1 MKMWS
6 LVAVVAMAI
15 LALGAG
21 AQSPFETQTFEAGDD
36 GPVAMRLVV
45 SKSEVRPGDQ
55 IAVGVIFEMASGWH
69 LHTNDPKRTPGMV
82 RAKFDPI
89 ATEVT
94 VKSISGAIAGPLQW
108 PEVHFVDVDLVGAG
122 RAESYGVFEGMAPIY
137 VPLMVSEQAGSFV
150 EVELGLV
157 WQACDDRGCMLPERR
172 TERVRIPVT
181 AATDTPAPEAS
192 AESTPAEPA
201 AFASFDVGVFGRASE
216 FGAQIA
222 AEQRSEG
229 ASFNVFGREF
239 TVDTSGAVGLALL
252 LALAAVGGFVLNL
265 TPCVLPVIPIKIL
278 GLSQAAANPA
288 RCLMLGVVMSLGV
301 VTFWLCIGAAI
312 TFIAGFTA
320 VNTLFQQ
327 PWFSIVV
334 SIVIAA
340 MALGM
345 LGLFAARLPQWVY
358 RINPRHDS
366 VHGSFLFGVMTAVLS
381 TPCTAPFMGSAA
393 AWATQQKSAIT
404 LTTFGAIG
412 LGMALPYL
420 LLAANPKWVNKVPR
434 TGPASEL
441 VKQVMGLLM
450 LGVAVFFLGTGV
462 GPLLMTEVGDP
473 PLRAHW
479 WLVAAFVVAACV
491 LMAFKTFKLTER
503 PIRRGVVAVCAAM
516 LSIASVAFAI
526 EQNDRGPVNWQAWT
540 PERFEAAK
548 ATGKVVVVDFTA
560 EWCLNCKALEAS
572 VLHRKE
578 VAEVLNGDS
587 VIAMKVDITAGYPE
601 GVAFMKELEWANI
614 PLLAI
619 FGPGAAEPAKYDSYT
634 QATVLGAIERAR
646 GAR

>member
-1 MKMWS
+1 MNMRS
-6 LVAVVAMAI
+6 LVAAVAMALVAI
-15 LALGAG
+15 GAS
-21 AQSPFETQTFEAGDD
+21 AQSPFETMSFETGDD
-36 GPVAMRLVV
+36 GPVTMRLVV
-45 SKSEVRPGDQ
+45 SKSQVRPGDQ
-55 IAVGVIFEMASGWH
+55 IAVGVIFEMAPGWH
-69 LHTNDPKRTPGMV
+69 LHTNNPKRTPGMV

-89 ATEVT
+89 ATEVS
-94 VKSISGAIAGPLQW
+94 VRSISGATSGPVQW
-108 PEVHFVDVDLVGAG
+108 PEVHFVDVDLVGSG
-122 RAESYGVFEGMAPIY
+122 RPESYGVFEGIAPVY
-137 VPLMVSEQAGSFV
+137 LPLMVSDQAGPFV
-150 EVELGLV
+150 ELELGLV
-157 WQACDDRGCMLPERR
+157 WQGCDDRGCMLPERR
-172 TERVRIPVT
+172 TERVRVRVT
-181 AATDTPAPEAS
+181 TASETRGSEAS
-192 AESTPAEPA
+192 TDSTLAEPA
-201 AFASFDVGVFGRASE
+201 AFASFDVAVFGRASE

-222 AEQRSEG
+222 SERKSKG
-229 ASFNVFGREF
+229 AGFNIFGREF

-252 LALAAVGGFVLNL
+252 LVLAAVGGFVLNL

-312 TFIAGFTA
+312 TFVAGFTA

-366 VHGSFLFGVMTAVLS
+366 FHGSFLFGVMTAVLS

-450 LGVAVFFLGTGV
+450 LGVAVFFLGTGIS
-462 GPLLMTEVGDP
+462 PLMMTDVGDP

-491 LMAFKTFKLTER
+491 LMAFKTFKLTQR
-503 PIRRGVVAVCAAM
+503 PIRRSVVSVCAA
-516 LSIASVAFAI
+516 LLAIASVAFAI
-526 EQNDRGPVNWQAWT
+526 EQNDRGPVKWQVWT

-578 VAEVLNGDS
+578 VAAVLNGNS

-619 FGPGAAEPAKYDSYT
+619 FGPGTAEPAKYDSYT
-634 QATVLGAIERAR
+634 QATVLGAIDRAR